1 VCVCVGGGRD
11 KHRPGC
17 CMDSAFNLVS
27 GEGGGEL
34 GGGGGQVHTHS
45 HHRHRAVLSALL
57 APSRSFRPGCD
68 MNSAFNLQ
76 LQEG

>member
-1 VCVCVGGGRD
+1 V
-11 KHRPGC
+11 
-17 CMDSAFNLVS
+17 
-27 GEGGGEL
+27 
-34 GGGGGQVHTHS
+34 HS
-45 HHRHRAVLSALL
+45 HCLHRHRAVLSALL